1 MLRLGIIGVGWA
13 GTRQAQ
19 AAEELGSEVEIRC
32 LVDSDEA
39 HLREVAAELAV
50 ANTHTDYREA
60 LADPELDAVS
70 ICLPHALH
78 CPVAI
83 EAANAGKHVLCE
95 KPLAMA
101 VAEGRAMLR
110 AADANDAK
118 LYCAE
123 SAVYAPLPKAL
134 RALVSEGRHIGEMT
148 AAVCV
153 KGFRGLDYGYPGRRA
168 WLAEPGQGGSG
179 TWLLH
184 GIHSV
189 AAIRYIFGE
198 VVSVFARE
206 HKTHAFVRRDVEG
219 TVSVLLGLAT
229 GSSVH
234 LIQTPE
240 TKVKGPAGGYMVY
253 GTEGSVRAYGNT
265 VELLADDGTV
275 AEVITCPASELSS
288 FAQEVRAFAQ
298 YVEDDVPG
306 PTTGASEL
314 RSLAV
319 VEAGYES
326 MRTGKPIDLSERYP
340 DLWEAE

>member
-1 MLRLGIIGVGWA
+1 MLKLGIIGVGWA
-13 GTRQAQ
+13 GTRQAE
-19 AAEELGSEVEIRC
+19 AVAELEGEVELRC
-32 LVDSDEA
+32 LVDNDEA
-39 HLREVAAELAV
+39 HLRAVARELGI

-70 ICLPHALH
+70 ACLPHALH
-78 CPVAI
+78 RPVAV

-95 KPLAMA
+95 KPLAMT
-101 VAEGRAMLR
+101 VAEGREMLR
-110 AADANDAK
+110 AADANGVK

-123 SAVYAPLPKAL
+123 SAVYAPLPAAL

-153 KGFRGLDYGYPGRRA
+153 RGFRGLDYGYPGRRA
-168 WLAEPGQGGSG
+168 WLGEPEQGGSG

-184 GIHSV
+184 GIHTV
-189 AAIRYIFGE
+189 AVIRHVFGE

-219 TVSVLLGLAT
+219 TVCVVLGLAA
-229 GSSVH
+229 GPSVH

-240 TKVKGPAGGYMVY
+240 TKVKGAAGGYTVY
-253 GTEGSVRAYGNT
+253 GTQGSVRAYGNT

-275 AEVITCPASELSS
+275 AEVITCPTPGLSS
-288 FAQEVRAFAQ
+288 FAQEIRAFVQ

-326 MRTGKPIDLSERYP
+326 MRTGKPINLPERYP
-340 DLWEAE
+340 DLWEPA